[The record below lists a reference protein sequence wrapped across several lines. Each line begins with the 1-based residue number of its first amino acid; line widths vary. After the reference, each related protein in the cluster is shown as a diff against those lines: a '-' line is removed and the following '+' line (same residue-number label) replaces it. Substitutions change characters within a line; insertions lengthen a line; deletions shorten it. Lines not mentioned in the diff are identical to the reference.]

1 MKLVAEFKK
10 ILDEEVNLNKT
21 RIGTLT
27 DRVKAIQDFLPGANW
42 GPRISRFSPQGS
54 WAHKTIIKPP
64 GEQGFD
70 ADVLVFVQPVPG
82 WRPEDY
88 ILKLKEAF
96 RGSGTYLDK
105 AGLHTRCVRLEYVG
119 DFEIDVVP
127 CIVNRPGGTSQFEV
141 CNRTDNRFE
150 PTEGEAYTR
159 WLAQRNDWVGGDYLR
174 EVTRLMKYLRD
185 IKITF
190 SCKSVLLTTLM
201 GERITEM
208 DAYNRAVLFPDLPT
222 ALKTIVG
229 RLHDYL
235 QLRPMLHDICNP
247 VLPQE
252 NFNRHWDQEKY
263 SNFRDMIH
271 KYRTWIDEAYD
282 EPNQAKSVSKWQRVF
297 GDEFAKGTENAYVVE
312 AANARPP
319 LVLAPRFQDAVAA
332 VHFLGRG
339 ILAQVSR
346 ALPWVQSPSW
356 VDVQQGRI
364 PVEVRATLHDCK
376 NGPAIR
382 TIGSGDILPKGKDI
396 LFQAFTGNGMPLSG
410 RDYQMQWQVVNT
422 EHDAYH
428 ARQLRGGFYK
438 SDKPGK
444 RRESTQYHGIHWV
457 EAFVV
462 RQRDRKCIG
471 HSDRFFI
478 VIE

>member
-10 ILDEEVNLNKT
+10 ILDQEVNLNKT
-21 RIGTLT
+21 RIGTLAE
-27 DRVKAIQDFLPGANW
+27 RVKAIQDFLPGANW

-96 RGSGTYLDK
+96 RGSGTYRDK
-105 AGLHTRCVRLEYVG
+105 AGLHTRCVRREYVG

-150 PTEGEAYTR
+150 PTEGAAYTR

-222 ALKTIVG
+222 ALKTIV
-229 RLHDYL
+229 
-235 QLRPMLHDICNP
+235 
-247 VLPQE
+247 
-252 NFNRHWDQEKY
+252 
-263 SNFRDMIH
+263 
-271 KYRTWIDEAYD
+271 
-282 EPNQAKSVSKWQRVF
+282 
-297 GDEFAKGTENAYVVE
+297 
-312 AANARPP
+312 
-319 LVLAPRFQDAVAA
+319 
-332 VHFLGRG
+332 
-339 ILAQVSR
+339 
-346 ALPWVQSPSW
+346 
-356 VDVQQGRI
+356 
-364 PVEVRATLHDCK
+364 
-376 NGPAIR
+376 
-382 TIGSGDILPKGKDI
+382 
-396 LFQAFTGNGMPLSG
+396 
-410 RDYQMQWQVVNT
+410 
-422 EHDAYH
+422 
-428 ARQLRGGFYK
+428 
-438 SDKPGK
+438 
-444 RRESTQYHGIHWV
+444 
-457 EAFVV
+457 
-462 RQRDRKCIG
+462 
-471 HSDRFFI
+471 
-478 VIE
+478 